1 MIIRATKKLLT
12 QHHIPPTPISE
23 SDLTTLNDWVVTSAS
38 ATFKGKTFL
47 VFIHAKSLLAVLT
60 DGKSIKKNIPEF
72 SVRLRKLLKRSNFP
86 AGLISDLLTE
96 TKTNTIGTGINRR
109 LGAHVQLITNRI
121 EEYCATK
128 SSFDEV
134 DLDVIE
140 NYLFLYPHGMGKNN
154 FITPESWWNNYIQGE
169 DPLNDVEDIPPP
181 KRIIKASNKN
191 KDGLT
196 RDEELHMENQMLKM
210 DLEQKIG
217 KPFQLN
223 IASEDMP
230 EIPLA
235 VENQFL
241 KHMSLFENQMRTAK
255 EVTVYELL
263 GKPAI
268 KPLAA
273 IKTPKALVKQIDRLQ
288 VLLQKHHIIVDFLG
302 QYAPEII
309 YAFLADELMMKQVP
323 NVSVPGFVS
332 HFIYEEF
339 HPNHELN
346 ITVKVKNFM
355 NQVFNPDSEEDA
367 LKWSLHEEESI
378 QLNEQHLSFE
388 EFHEVLN
395 TYHLTHDSNLVL
407 GFDTQ
412 LVDINNKQTE
422 AVVAG
427 ELVFKNAV
435 KGKRKVKLPFKL
447 WLQNQENDWGITRF
461 DFDDLTV

>member
-1 MIIRATKKLLT
+1 
-12 QHHIPPTPISE
+12 
-23 SDLTTLNDWVVTSAS
+23 
-38 ATFKGKTFL
+38 
-47 VFIHAKSLLAVLT
+47 
-60 DGKSIKKNIPEF
+60 
-72 SVRLRKLLKRSNFP
+72 
-86 AGLISDLLTE
+86 
-96 TKTNTIGTGINRR
+96 
-109 LGAHVQLITNRI
+109 
-121 EEYCATK
+121 
-128 SSFDEV
+128 
-134 DLDVIE
+134 VIE

-367 LKWSLHEEESI
+367 LKWSLHGEESI